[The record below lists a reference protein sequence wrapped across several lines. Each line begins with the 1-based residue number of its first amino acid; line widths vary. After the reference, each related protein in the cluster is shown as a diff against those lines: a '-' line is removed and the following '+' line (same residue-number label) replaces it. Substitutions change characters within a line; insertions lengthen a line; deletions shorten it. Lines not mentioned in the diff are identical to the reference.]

1 MTQYTC
7 VSLANGYDSVNIY
20 CHVLE
25 PPEDLKKWNQ
35 DRQIGGREVLY
46 ISEGTT
52 PGDPFQMN
60 KTPSSEKMEQ
70 LVARVTQIDPGLL
83 VKCGHNK
90 IIHNQVLIN
99 TKALALTMPLFLFPP
114 TQKLRVGSFYSL
126 IMLVKK
132 VPTDEAQ
139 PEKGFLHKQML
150 LIL

>member
-60 KTPSSEKMEQ
+60 KTPSSEKME
-70 LVARVTQIDPGLL
+70 
-83 VKCGHNK
+83 
-90 IIHNQVLIN
+90 
-99 TKALALTMPLFLFPP
+99 
-114 TQKLRVGSFYSL
+114 
-126 IMLVKK
+126 
-132 VPTDEAQ
+132 
-139 PEKGFLHKQML
+139 
-150 LIL
+150 